1 MAIQLRPEAISLAC
15 LRSWA
20 DEWDHEGDG
29 ACWPAGRFVEWVT
42 RNLERPG
49 NEERAK
55 VLREVG
61 QQNRHSARK
70 GVGASG

>member
-1 MAIQLRPEAISLAC
+1 MAIQLRPEAISLAR

-29 ACWPAGRFVEWVT
+29 ACWPASRFVEWVS
-42 RNLERPG
+42 RNLEAPG
-49 NEERAK
+49 NDERAK